1 MFTRAS
7 RRKCPWL
14 RLLMIALLVGL
25 LTGSPVSAGRP
36 KRTERIVTVPYTLT
50 SAVNVPGLF
59 AGRCGDES
67 TGCPRVRLKRNERWV
82 SLEVKDVTGQPIYAY
97 AFADGGD
104 PVGEACGRTEKP
116 FYAFAYEIEIYI
128 STGVCYGTTTPSIPT
143 TGEVVVTL
151 SNRP

>member
-1 MFTRAS
+1 
-7 RRKCPWL
+7 
-14 RLLMIALLVGL
+14 MIALLVGL

-82 SLEVKDVTGQPIYAY
+82 SLEVKDVTGLPVYAY
-97 AFADGGD
+97 AFVVGGD